1 MARRYRVTGL
11 SARGRVQGPREG
23 RAHASPTP
31 PAVTSANQQ
40 PGGRKVKGSIR
51 QVNLQWLILALAT
64 LSALVMLGN
73 AVWAGYQVQRQQ
85 LLDKSLEANRVYA
98 RSLAQST
105 QHFVLNAQQQLAVG
119 AERLS
124 RNLAQPAAHDD
135 EVERVKLQTDAF
147 NSVISV
153 NAQGVVVGAS
163 PALPELQG
171 KALTSAANRH
181 ALQQRLPMVSD
192 PFIAHTGNL
201 VVTLS
206 HPMFDAQGEYA
217 GYITASIH
225 LRDPN
230 VLHSLLGTHPY
241 DDGSYLYVVSR
252 NGTVLYHPEPDRVG
266 QPATRNAAV
275 EALSAGRTGAVHS
288 RNRHG
293 VHMLAGFAPVPAAG
307 WGIVAQRPADAAV
320 APIGSLL
327 GTVLRNAAP
336 LGLLTLLLI
345 WLCSRRIAS
354 PLQELAQHA
363 QDRDVGSAITQV
375 KAVNSWYHEAAE
387 LKQAVLVSFR
397 NLSERIGLLDQATL
411 TDPLTQLLNRRG
423 LERALSALNASGMP
437 FGVITLDVDHFKD
450 VNDRHGH
457 DTGDQVLAGIAQC
470 MRANARPQDVLCRL
484 GGEEFLALLPE
495 VGAETALQVA
505 ERLRSAIQAHAFPTV
520 GHVTISAGVSHYP
533 ETQAD
538 ADLVIRQA
546 DKALY
551 RAKHAGRNRAVLYRR
566 RSHRR
571 DPSP

>member
-1 MARRYRVTGL
+1 MDA
-11 SARGRVQGPREG
+11 
-23 RAHASPTP
+23 
-31 PAVTSANQQ
+31 
-40 PGGRKVKGSIR
+40 SIR
-51 QVNLQWLILALAT
+51 QVNLQRLILALAA

-85 LLDKSLEANRVYA
+85 LIDKSLEANRVYA
-98 RSLAQST
+98 RSLAQSS

-135 EVERVKLQTDAF
+135 EVERIKLQTDAF

-153 NAQGVVVGAS
+153 NAQGVVVGSS

-171 KALTSAANRH
+171 KALTSAANRQ

-192 PFIAHTGNL
+192 PFISHTGNL

-206 HPMFDAQGEYA
+206 HPMFDEQGDYA

-252 NGTVLYHPEPDRVG
+252 NGTVLYHPDPDHVG

-275 EALSAGRTGAVHS
+275 DALSQGSSGALHS
-288 RNRHG
+288 HDHRG
-293 VHMLAGFAPVPAAG
+293 VHMLAGFAPLPAAG
-307 WGIVAQRPADAAV
+307 WGIIAQRPAEAAV
-320 APIGSLL
+320 APTGRLL
-327 GTVLRNAAP
+327 HTVLRNAAP
-336 LGLLTLLLI
+336 LGVLTLLLI

-354 PLQELAQHA
+354 PLQELARHA
-363 QDRDVGSAITQV
+363 QDRDVGSAIIHV
-375 KAVNSWYHEAAE
+375 KAVNSWYYEAAE

-437 FGVITLDVDHFKD
+437 FGVITFDVDHFKD

-457 DTGDQVLAGIAQC
+457 DTGDQVLVGIAQRMC
-470 MRANARPQDVLCRL
+470 ANARPQDVLCRL

-505 ERLRSAIQAHAFPTV
+505 ERLRSAIEAHAFPTV

-538 ADLVIRQA
+538 ADLAIRQA

-551 RAKHAGRNRAVLYRR
+551 RAKQSGRNRAVLYRR
-566 RSHRR
+566 RGHRTAH
-571 DPSP
+571 PEG